1 VNPLELTLAIHD
13 YDHTRDI
20 VSGKVPVE
28 GVRLRTIELTPPELN
43 ARFSKLRE
51 WEVSEFGLGKYISLR
66 AAGDDSITAI
76 PVFPARAFRHS
87 AFYVAADSPL
97 RHLDELAGKRIGIPE
112 WAQTAVVWARGLLAE
127 HYGIDLASIDWH
139 QAGVDEPGRKEK
151 VAVQLPEGVRLTPRP
166 DATLQALL
174 LNDELDA
181 VLTAQPPASFLEGDG
196 RVRRLL
202 ADPRTEE
209 QRYFAETGIFPIM
222 HTVALRRDAYD
233 AHPWIARNLLTAFED
248 AKRRSY
254 ARLVD
259 AMSPRLPLP
268 WSADDF
274 GRAESVFG
282 PDPYPYGVE
291 PNRKA
296 LEALLRYA
304 HHQGVASRLLTVE
317 ELFAPTVLEAIRR

>member
-1 VNPLELTLAIHD
+1 MNPVELTLAMHD

-20 VSGKVPVE
+20 VTGKVPVE

-51 WEVSEFGLGKYISLR
+51 WEVSEFGLGKYIALR
-66 AAGDDSITAI
+66 ASGDDRITAI

-87 AFYVAADSPL
+87 AFYCAADSPL
-97 RHLDELAGKRIGIPE
+97 QSLDELAGKRIGIPE

-127 HYGIDLASIDWH
+127 HHGVAMTSVDWY

-151 VAVQLPEGVRLTPRP
+151 VALQLPDGVRLTPRP
-166 DATLQALL
+166 DATLQGLL
-174 LNDELDA
+174 LNNELDA
-181 VLTAQPPASFLEGDG
+181 IITAQPPASFLDGDG

-202 ADPRTEE
+202 RDPRAEE
-209 QRYFAETGIFPIM
+209 QHYFEETGIFPIM
-222 HTVALRRDAYD
+222 HTVAIRCDAYD
-233 AHPWIARNLLTAFED
+233 ANPWIARNFLTAFEE
-248 AKRRSY
+248 AKKRSY

-274 GRAESVFG
+274 ARSEATFG
-282 PDPYPYGVE
+282 SDPYPYGVE
-291 PNRKA
+291 ANRKP

-304 HHQGVASRLLTVE
+304 HGHGVATRLLTVE
-317 ELFAPTVLEAIRR
+317 ELFAPSVLETIRR

>member
-1 VNPLELTLAIHD
+1 MNPVELTLAMHD

-20 VSGKVPVE
+20 ATGKVSVE

-51 WEVSEFGLGKYISLR
+51 WEVSEFGLGKYIALR
-66 AAGDDSITAI
+66 AGGDDRITAI

-87 AFYVAADSPL
+87 AFYVAADSSVEA
-97 RHLDELAGKRIGIPE
+97 LDDLAGKRVGVPE
-112 WAQTAVVWARGLLAE
+112 WAQTAVVWARGLLTDR
-127 HYGIDLASIDWH
+127 HGVDLTTIDWS
-139 QAGVDEPGRKEK
+139 QAGVDEPGRREK
-151 VAVQLPEGVRLTPRP
+151 VQLQLPEGIRLTPRP
-166 DATLQALL
+166 DATLQSLL
-174 LNDELDA
+174 LDGDIDA
-181 VLTAQPPASFLEGDG
+181 IITAQPPASFVNDDG

-202 ADPRTEE
+202 REPRAAEE
-209 QRYFAETGIFPIM
+209 RYFRETGIFPIM
-222 HTVALRRDAYD
+222 HTIALRRDAYD
-233 AHPWIARNLLTAFED
+233 ADPWIARNFMTAFQE

-274 GRAESVFG
+274 GRANAVVG
-282 PDPYPYGVE
+282 PDPYAYGVE
-291 PNRKA
+291 ANRVT

-304 HHQGVASRLLTVE
+304 HTQGVASRLLEVE
-317 ELFAPTVLEAIRR
+317 ELFAPTAVEAMRQ

>member
-1 VNPLELTLAIHD
+1 MNPVELTLAIHD

-20 VSGKVPVE
+20 VSGKVAVE
-28 GVRLRTIELTPPELN
+28 GVRLRTVELTPPELN

-51 WEVSEFGLGKYISLR
+51 WEVSEFGLGKYIALR
-66 AAGDDSITAI
+66 AGGDDGITAI

-97 RHLDELAGKRIGIPE
+97 ERLEDLGGKRVGIPE

-127 HYGIDLASIDWH
+127 HCGVDLASIDWH

-151 VAVQLPEGVRLTPRP
+151 VAIQLPAGIRLTPRP
-166 DATLQALL
+166 ESTLQDLL
-174 LNDELDA
+174 VRGDLDA
-181 VLTAQPPASFLEGDG
+181 IITAQPPASFVDGDG

-202 ADPRTEE
+202 RDARAAEE
-209 QRYFAETGIFPIM
+209 AYVRETGIFPIM
-222 HTVALRRDAYD
+222 HTIAIRRDAYD
-233 AHPWIARNLLTAFED
+233 AHPWIARNFLTAFEE

-254 ARLVD
+254 ARMVD

-274 GRAESVFG
+274 GRANSTFG
-282 PDPYPYGVE
+282 QDPYPYGVDA
-291 PNRKA
+291 NRRT
-296 LEALLRYA
+296 LDALLDYA
-304 HHQGVASRLLTVE
+304 SAQGVAARRLNVE
-317 ELFAPTVLEAIRR
+317 DLFAPSVVEAIRR